1 MLKLTS
7 KKDIILQNIFSSN
20 TWTNQSKNNELI
32 LKQIN
37 DSYYEQINEYTHIN
51 SIQELKENIQ
61 CGCLIR
67 YFTYDG
73 DIRFG
78 GILLKKI
85 FIKKNEIDDAILLLK
100 NSNGQTWKFHFN
112 NFIVFYKNTN
122 RNQDLRNIFLNY
134 VPDNINEDFQI

>member
-20 TWTNQSKNNELI
+20 SWTNKSKNNQLI
-32 LKQIN
+32 LQQIK
-37 DSYYEQINEYTHIN
+37 DSYFEQIDGYTHIN

-85 FIKKNEIDDAILLLK
+85 FVKKNDINDALLLLK
-100 NSNGQTWKFHFN
+100 NSQDQTWKFHFN

-134 VPDNINEDFQI
+134 VPENINEDYEI